1 MNESPKRPDVQGAEP
16 VQAPEGSQALGPK
29 SGTHGDQA
37 SKASVFEWVSI
48 VIELIFIWPFRLL
61 FRLFRPLFRFVEAI
75 DELTGGIVG
84 LPVVSAV
91 VVGLVFYFVV
101 IEWEWISIATLISYV
116 IYIKLFLI
124 YLSDL
129 VSELF

>member
-1 MNESPKRPDVQGAEP
+1 MNESPRRPDVQGAEP

-29 SGTHGDQA
+29 SDTHGDQA

-75 DELTGGIVG
+75 DELTGAIGVPIISLAIV
-84 LPVVSAV
+84 A
-91 VVGLVFYFVV
+91 LVFYFVV
-101 IEWEWISIATLISYV
+101 LEWEWISIATLLSYV
-116 IYIKLFLI
+116 IYIKVFLI